1 MVDTKKT
8 KTKLALTS
16 GGKAEAESDAKNA
29 AKNAAKNGTSATVAN
44 SKYAPAQVDK
54 KQPDKKEL
62 ASPQESAHD
71 KQLQASGEVSALLA
85 RLQVLAQYLKDLS
98 FESPNAPQIF
108 TPQQGQTP
116 QFSLDIRV
124 KANKLAPERHEVVI
138 MLKVAMTRGEQACFL
153 AEIIYA
159 GLIAVPE
166 PAPAESLLQALLL
179 IEVPRLLFP
188 YARNILSEITQ
199 SSGFPPLVVQ
209 PIDFAA
215 LYRKQLAEARARV
228 SQGGES

>member
-8 KTKLALTS
+8 KTKLALK
-16 GGKAEAESDAKNA
+16 GAAKAETKSRA
-29 AKNAAKNGTSATVAN
+29 SAFAAN
-44 SKYAPAQVDK
+44 SKHAPAPADKTIVDKTIVDK
-54 KQPDKKEL
+54 KQSKQEL
-62 ASPQESAHD
+62 AAQQEAAHNS
-71 KQLQASGEVSALLA
+71 QLQASGEVSALLA

-215 LYRKQLAEARARV
+215 LYRKHLAEARAV
-228 SQGGES
+228 SQGGERPSE